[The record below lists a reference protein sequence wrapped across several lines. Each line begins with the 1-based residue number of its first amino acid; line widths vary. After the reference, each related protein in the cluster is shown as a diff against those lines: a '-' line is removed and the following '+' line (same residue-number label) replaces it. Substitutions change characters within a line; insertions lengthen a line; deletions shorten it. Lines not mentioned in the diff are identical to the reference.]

1 MKSCLCQMVSV
12 VLIGVGSVTWTAAAR
27 ADEPENVFELGLIDS
42 LSIDQPRVAAG
53 FLDPLTL
60 DRYPTTDG
68 SGFTMLLDTGA
79 SGYLLAM
86 GAHQD
91 YLGWLDGSAG
101 ALTYPIAGQYAEQ
114 GVGGFELMDI
124 TTPMDATISSYL
136 GMSGVLDDLGLGGGS
151 GTQPGNIATFDRP
164 GVQALVAPN
173 LNIGSFDGIIGMPGM
188 NGTGVIINMSSITGA
203 SMDTGIGD
211 SVDMFDY
218 IHVGFTDN
226 MPNRLA
232 SHADKPVHSFEFE
245 RFSFDHTSG
254 QIGDDGPIP
263 THDDLPL
270 LSGVGVG
277 HGEAYTQGTYLFDTG
292 AQLSMISGDVA
303 RSLGIDPDDASHE
316 TLLVGGVGGEVEI
329 PIVLLDRFTLDT
341 AMGGDGQFDRL
352 AFDDVVVGIIDIP
365 GLPVDGILGFNAFTT
380 GYLNPILAALSGD
393 PTYGDADADGAF
405 LEMMLD
411 FTDEQWAMHLVE
423 NENYTPTSLVVEDLD
438 DMNALSLPFFG
449 QDASLGTGLDNMAL
463 FGWPAF
469 TVPEPGTMVLV
480 AGGALVLLRRR
491 PANGRPIA

>member
-1 MKSCLCQMVSV
+1 MKSFLCQVAGG
-12 VLIGVGSVTWTAAAR
+12 VLIGVGGLTWAAAEAR

-42 LSIDQPRVAAG
+42 LSIDQPRVAAS

-60 DRYPTTDG
+60 DRYPTTEG

-79 SGYLLAM
+79 SGYLLAA

-91 YLGWLDGSAG
+91 FLGWLDGSAG
-101 ALTYPIAGQYAEQ
+101 TLAYPIAGQYAEQ
-114 GVGGFELMDI
+114 GVGGFEFMDVTEPI
-124 TTPMDATISSYL
+124 DATISTYL
-136 GMSGVLDDLGLGGGS
+136 GLSGVLEDLGGG
-151 GTQPGNIATFDRP
+151 GGATPPGDIPTYQRT
-164 GVQALVAPN
+164 GVQALAAPN

-188 NGTGVIINMSSITGA
+188 NHTGVVINMSAITGA
-203 SMDTGIGD
+203 SMDTGTGD
-211 SVDMFDY
+211 PVDMFDY
-218 IHVGFTDN
+218 IHVGFTND
-226 MPNRLA
+226 MSSQLA
-232 SHADKPVHSFEFE
+232 NHADKPVHTFAFEK
-245 RFSFDHTSG
+245 FSFDHTSG
-254 QIGDDGPIP
+254 QVGDDGPIP

-316 TLLVGGVGGEVEI
+316 TLLVGGVGGQVEI

-380 GYLNPILAALSGD
+380 GYLNPILAALTGD
-393 PTYGDADADGAF
+393 ESYGDADADGAF

-411 FTDEQWAMHLVE
+411 FTGDDWMMHLVE
-423 NENYTPTSLVVEDLD
+423 NEDYVPTELVVEDLD
-438 DMNALSLPFFG
+438 DMDALSLPFFG
-449 QDASLGTGLDNMAL
+449 QDASLGTGLENMAL

-469 TVPEPGTMVLV
+469 TVPEPGTMLLV

-491 PANGRPIA
+491 PTAVR